1 MRSFEWNTKTSRSPG
16 EKEAKM
22 NFMDDVREWSER
34 EAVRRLEPVSNYHR
48 YRIASRRAH
57 NRMMLAA
64 IREFIDQAFRI
75 ARRNLP
81 RLQFEP
87 PDKLPPVLTPRMP

>member
-1 MRSFEWNTKTSRSPG
+1 MRSFEWNRKTSRSPG

-34 EAVRRLEPVSNYHR
+34 EAVRRLEPVPDYHR
-48 YRIASRRAH
+48 YRTASRRTH
-57 NRMMLAA
+57 NRLMLVAL
-64 IREFIDQAFRI
+64 REFIDQTIRI

-87 PDKLPPVLTPRMP
+87 PEKLPPVLTPRRP